1 MFDALPVLLTLPDP
15 FTTEQAIAAG
25 LTQHVVERLVR
36 NGDVLRV
43 RRGLFR
49 RPPTSD
55 VAGERWMQIRRD
67 HLTRARL
74 ALLAH
79 PNHALSHR
87 TAAVAFGWPVS
98 LHPDA
103 LVHLTAL
110 TVEPRSRRI
119 ADRYLHHSD
128 SIVNDVEMVDGLRVL
143 TRDRTVADCLR
154 SMRAASAVAIAD
166 AALRERSTTRLHVER
181 VLAAQRRWLG
191 RPAAKRSLRLLDPRR
206 ETWLESYSF
215 VTLFELG
222 IELPFPQVEVFDAS
236 YRFVGRVDGLWIADA
251 TVAEADGLG
260 KYLLPGAN
268 SDQLSG
274 RSAAEWVVAERRRE
288 RGLIDLGL
296 QVVRWDTDE
305 IRHDKDTVARRVRAT
320 RRIGDISRF
329 RGHLRLDGAWLDLSE
344 HLLSRESGPMRRRF
358 AG

>member
-1 MFDALPVLLTLPDP
+1 MVSQAKRCSDSIRGPSGVQSVHSGWSRRDSSPTENYAEMKGGLRGDGRTMFDALPVLLTLPDP

-55 VAGERWMQIRRD
+55 VVGERWMQIRRD

-154 SMRAASAVAIAD
+154 TMRAASAVAIAD
-166 AALRERSTTRLHVER
+166 AAVREGPTTTLQVER
-181 VLAAQRRWLG
+181 VLAAQRHWLG
-191 RPAAKRSLRLLDPRR
+191 
-206 ETWLESYSF
+206 
-215 VTLFELG
+215 
-222 IELPFPQVEVFDAS
+222 
-236 YRFVGRVDGLWIADA
+236 
-251 TVAEADGLG
+251 ADGEAISALG
-260 KYLLPGAN
+260 
-268 SDQLSG
+268 
-274 RSAAEWVVAERRRE
+274 
-288 RGLIDLGL
+288 
-296 QVVRWDTDE
+296 
-305 IRHDKDTVARRVRAT
+305 
-320 RRIGDISRF
+320 
-329 RGHLRLDGAWLDLSE
+329 
-344 HLLSRESGPMRRRF
+344 
-358 AG
+358 